1 MNTKNPTLLI
11 EDFWHHVDPTRGG
24 PDYRRDFERFCAKY
38 CDGLYTPGLLYD
50 SQASGYQL
58 LREMIILDITPA
70 SDEECE
76 EWRKDIFASPN
87 LKYLEF
93 LHPKIRPFIR
103 KHWHMIR
110 EFETRQIF

>member
-1 MNTKNPTLLI
+1 MKII
-11 EDFWHHVDPTRGG
+11 EDFYHNVESTRGT

-38 CDGLYTPGLLYD
+38 CDGLYTPGLPYD
-50 SQASGYQL
+50 SQASGYRL

-70 SDEECE
+70 SEEECE
-76 EWRKDIFASPN
+76 KWREDPTASPH

-103 KHWHMIR
+103 EQWFRIR
-110 EFETRQIF
+110 TFETQSIF